1 MLCGI
6 DAVKGEGQNTLKKM
20 SCKFS
25 VCHLSTKKF
34 LVSSE
39 LFFQVKGALD
49 IKFL

>member
-6 DAVKGEGQNTLKKM
+6 DAVKGEGQKKM

-49 IKFL
+49 LKFL